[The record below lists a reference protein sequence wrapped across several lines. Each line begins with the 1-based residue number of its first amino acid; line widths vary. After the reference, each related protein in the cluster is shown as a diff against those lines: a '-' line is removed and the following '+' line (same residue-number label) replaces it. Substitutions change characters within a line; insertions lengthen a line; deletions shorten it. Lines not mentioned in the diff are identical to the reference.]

1 MHLEYIFDIFVRI
14 DFDDIL
20 DWFDLCGF
28 VIVCL
33 EDTGCPKKHRNLVRR
48 IQDVPRDIGI

>member
-1 MHLEYIFDIFVRI
+1 VHLEYIFDIFVRI

-28 VIVCL
+28 VSVCL
-33 EDTGCPKKHRNLVRR
+33 EDTGCPKKHGNLVRR
-48 IQDVPRDIGI
+48 IQGVLRNIGI